1 MMLMRH
7 AAVDLAP
14 FAPET
19 LGDVIYD
26 VFRTEPD
33 RLLAAV
39 VDPQGR
45 PLGLV
50 ERHSFFLRIASEYGR
65 ALYARRPISLL
76 MQTDPLV
83 VEGDRAISEFTAAT
97 LTARAS
103 DLLKGFIVTEDGRYA
118 GVGAALSLL
127 RVVNDQALRNAGDL
141 KIAAEELRFAHAA
154 VAREKLFIDTV
165 VENIPTMLTVKSA
178 ADDRFL
184 LVNRAAEELLGYTR
198 EELIG
203 RHASEVFPAEEAAAI
218 TEQDRQVRASGHALF
233 VEERVRRKTG
243 EERRF
248 STRKLAVADETGA
261 ARWVLCVSEDV
272 TDRRE
277 AQARIERLAHYDPL
291 TGLSNRALFGAQ
303 LQGAVDAAA
312 RDGAPAAVFCIDL
325 DHFKAVNDTLGHG
338 AGDALLGAV
347 AERLRACIRVE
358 DAVARLGGDEFA
370 IVQAS
375 VETPDAARRLAARIV
390 ETLSQPYE
398 IGGQQAVIG
407 ASVGVALHPQDG
419 REPDELLKRADMA
432 LYRAK
437 AQGRGRYQMFLP
449 EMDAELQARRRM
461 EIDLRRALKHGE
473 LTLHFQPQFD
483 LAADRVGGCEA
494 LVRWNHPQR
503 GLVPPGEFI
512 GLAEEIGLIRPLGEW
527 VLRAACEEAALWPDH
542 VRLAVNVS
550 PIQFRDRRLARAVTS
565 ALGASGL
572 RADRLE
578 LEITES
584 VLLQDD
590 EANLRVLHQLKTL
603 GCRIAL
609 DDFGTGFSSLSYLRR
624 FPFDKIKIDRA
635 FVKDL
640 PGDKGS
646 LAIIRAVT
654 TLAQSLGMSTT
665 AEGVETPGQLRE
677 LKRVGCDQIQGFLL
691 GRPMAAEPLRRLLAP
706 SAASARDPDRRAA

>member
-1 MMLMRH
+1 MMLMRD
-7 AAVDLAP
+7 AAVQRPP
-14 FAPET
+14 FGPDT
-19 LGDVIYD
+19 LGDVIYE
-26 VFRTEPD
+26 VFRAEPD
-33 RLLAAV
+33 WLLAAV
-39 VDPQGR
+39 VDPAGR

-50 ERHSFFLRIASEYGR
+50 ERHSFFLRMASEYGR

-83 VEGDRAISEFTAAT
+83 VEGDRAISEFTATT

-103 DLLKGFIVTEDGRYA
+103 DLLRGFIVTERGLYA
-118 GVGAALSLL
+118 GVGAALGLL
-127 RVVNDQALRNAGDL
+127 RAVNEQALRNAGDL
-141 KIAAEELRFAHAA
+141 KIAAEELRYAHAS

-165 VENIPTMLTVKSA
+165 VENIPTMLTVKSV

-184 LVNRAAEELLGYTR
+184 LVNRAAEEMLGYDRAELLGR
-198 EELIG
+198 Q
-203 RHASEVFPAEEAAAI
+203 ACEVFPADEAAAI
-218 TEQDRQVRASGHALF
+218 TAQDRQVRATGEALF

-243 EERRF
+243 EERRL

-291 TGLSNRALFGAQ
+291 TGLPNRALFGAQ
-303 LQGAVDAAA
+303 LQTAVETAA
-312 RDGAPAAVFCIDL
+312 RDGVLAAVFCIDL

-338 AGDALLGAV
+338 AGDALLSAV
-347 AERLRACIRVE
+347 SERLRACLRAE
-358 DAVARLGGDEFA
+358 DCVARLGGDEFA
-370 IVQAS
+370 VVQAG
-375 VETPDAARRLAARIV
+375 VETPEAARRLAARMV
-390 ETLSQPYE
+390 DTLSQPYE
-398 IGGQQAVIG
+398 IGGQQALIG
-407 ASVGVALHPQDG
+407 ASVGVAFHPQDG
-419 REPDELLKRADMA
+419 RDPDELLKRADMA

-437 AQGRGRYQMFLP
+437 AQGRGRYQVFLP
-449 EMDAELQARRRM
+449 EMDAELQARRRL

-483 LAADRVGGCEA
+483 LGADRIGGCEA
-494 LVRWNHPQR
+494 LVRWNHPER

-550 PIQFRDRRLARAVTS
+550 PIQFRDRRLSRAVAS

-590 EANLRVLHQLKTL
+590 EANLRVLHQLKAL

-624 FPFDKIKIDRA
+624 FPFDKIKIDRS

-640 PGDKGS
+640 PDDRGS

-665 AEGVETPGQLRE
+665 AEGVETPAQLRE
-677 LKRVGCDQIQGFLL
+677 LQRVGCDQIQGFLL
-691 GRPMAAEPLRRLLAP
+691 GRPMPAEPLRRLLAP
-706 SAASARDPDRRAA
+706 LSGAEVDRAA